1 MNNTTNNIKKQGIGS
16 TRDFVPIKEV
26 KDWIVVLEDGT
37 MVAIVLATSVNLALK
52 SYEEQQGI
60 LNAFQNFLNT
70 LDFQVQISIL
80 SRKMDIGPYL
90 EMLEERLK
98 EQENELIKLQTIEY
112 ISFIKNFAENVNV
125 MEKQFFLVV
134 SYTPAIES
142 AKKSLGFFGS
152 IFGSSKKMDD
162 ESERIAFETGK
173 TQLEQRVATIQSALG
188 RTGVK
193 TKILDTEAILE
204 VFYSIY
210 NPGTDSDLIV

>member
-1 MNNTTNNIKKQGIGS
+1 MSNINTVKKAAGS

-26 KDWIVVLEDGT
+26 KDGIVILEDGT
-37 MVAIVLATSVNLALK
+37 LVAIVLATSINLALK

-80 SRKMDIGPYL
+80 SRKMDIGPYI
-90 EMLEERLK
+90 EMLEGRLK

-112 ISFIKNFAENVNV
+112 ISFIKNFSENVNV

-134 SYTPAIES
+134 SYKPLLETT
-142 AKKSLGFFGS
+142 KKLG
-152 IFGSSKKMDD
+152 IFGKLFSNSSNTSD
-162 ESERIAFETGK
+162 EENSDIAFNSGRI
-173 TQLEQRVATIQSALG
+173 QLEQRVATIESTLG

-193 TKILDTEAILE
+193 TKILDTEAVLE

-210 NPGTDSDLIV
+210 NPGTESDLIV